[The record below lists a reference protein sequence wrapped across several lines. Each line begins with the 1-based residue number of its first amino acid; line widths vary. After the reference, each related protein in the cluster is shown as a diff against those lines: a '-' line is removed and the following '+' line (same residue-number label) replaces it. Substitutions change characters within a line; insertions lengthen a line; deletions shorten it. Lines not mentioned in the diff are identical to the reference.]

1 MTNFDVQI
9 VSDTICPWCYLGQK
23 RLGRAIEI
31 YKKTYPGAQGD
42 TFTIS
47 WHPFYLEPDAPKVG
61 VSTYERMN
69 EKFGEARAETM
80 RAQLQKL
87 GKLDGI
93 DYTFRGKRGSTRDSH
108 RVIYLAGQKGPEIQN
123 KVVEEIFKSY
133 FENGGDLTSQ
143 NMLTEAGVKGGLDR
157 DEVSSYLEEGKGGD
171 EVDKEVQRAY
181 GKFIHAVPNIVIEGK
196 YQVQGADDPDELAEG
211 FARLKK
217 EKQGLE

>member
-9 VSDTICPWCYLGQK
+9 VSDTICPWCYLGQR
-23 RLGRAIEI
+23 RLGRAIDI
-31 YKKTYPGAQGD
+31 YKKTYPGAQD
-42 TFTIS
+42 DNFTIT

-69 EKFGEARAETM
+69 EKFGTARADTM

-93 DYTFRGKRGSTRDSH
+93 DYTFKGKRGSTRDSH
-108 RVIYLAGQKGPEIQN
+108 RVIYLAGQKGMEIQN
-123 KVVEEIFKSY
+123 EVVGEIFKSY
-133 FENGGDLTSQ
+133 FENGGDLTSHD
-143 NMLTEAGVKGGLDR
+143 MLIEAGVKGGLDR
-157 DEVSSYLEEGKGGD
+157 DEVASYLKEGRGGD
-171 EVDKEVQRAY
+171 EVDKEVQTAY
-181 GKFIHAVPNIVIEGK
+181 RRFVHAVPNIVIEGK

-217 EKQGLE
+217 EKEEAK